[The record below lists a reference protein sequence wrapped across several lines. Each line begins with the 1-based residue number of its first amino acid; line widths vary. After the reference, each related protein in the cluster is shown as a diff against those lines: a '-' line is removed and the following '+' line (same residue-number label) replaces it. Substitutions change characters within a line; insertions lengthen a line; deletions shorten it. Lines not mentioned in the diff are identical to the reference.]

1 MFKQITMNQ
10 DKKIKVLI
18 IEDDSYISDMYR
30 IKLEL
35 ENFEVL
41 IAKDGIIGIE
51 MMKKQKPDIV
61 LLDIVMP
68 KVDGFSVLK
77 KIKKNIELKEIP
89 VVFLTNLGQKENV
102 ERGFELGANSYI
114 IKAHF
119 TPSEVVEK
127 IKGILKKGV

>member
-1 MFKQITMNQ
+1 M
-10 DKKIKVLI
+10 DKNKKTKVLI
-18 IEDDSYISDMYR
+18 IEDDSYISDMYK
-30 IKLEL
+30 IKFES
-35 ENFEVL
+35 ENFETIV
-41 IAKDGIIGIE
+41 ASNGIE
-51 MMKKQKPDIV
+51 GIKFLEKVVPDII

-77 KIKKNIELKEIP
+77 TIKKNSKLDKVP
-89 VVFLTNLGQKENV
+89 VILLTNLSQKENI

-127 IKGILKKGV
+127 IKEILKSET